1 MKRRRTVY
9 HIDWWLI
16 TPVIFLAAI
25 GLTVLFSINPD
36 FFRNQLFV
44 LVLSFFAFIFFSQFP
59 YKELPVFSV
68 PLYVGSLA
76 VLLVVLILGF
86 ESRGAV
92 RWIAVFGYSLQ
103 FSEICKPLL
112 SITFAHF
119 LSTRSNSSPKTY
131 LLSLAGLAPV
141 LGFIFLQPDLGN
153 ALIYAGV
160 GLLTL
165 FIYGIPLRWFFLTS
179 LPFIITSPFL
189 WSKLHDYQ
197 RQRVM
202 TFLHPMNDPQGRSYN
217 LIQAVIAVGS
227 GMFVGKGI
235 GEGTQS
241 QLKFLPENHTD
252 FIFASLAEKLGFMGT
267 IIVLVAFVA
276 LLWRIYQIIS
286 EVQDPF
292 GKLFSITAF
301 LFLIVHFFVNIGMN
315 LGLVPV
321 VGVTL
326 PFISY
331 GGSSLLANFIMLG
344 ILSSISVASR
354 KKETLQIR

>member
-1 MKRRRTVY
+1 MKRK
-9 HIDWWLI
+9 HSLLIDWWLI

-25 GLTVLFSINPD
+25 GLTVLFSIDPM
-36 FFRNQLFV
+36 FFRNQLLV
-44 LVLSFFAFIFFSQFP
+44 LVISVIVFLFFSQFP

-68 PLYVGSLA
+68 PVYFGSLA
-76 VLLVVLILGF
+76 VLLIVLILGF

-103 FSEICKPLL
+103 MSEICKPLL
-112 SITFAHF
+112 AVVFAHF
-119 LSTRSNSSPKTY
+119 LSTHLNSKVKTY
-131 LLSLAGLAPV
+131 VVALAGMFPV
-141 LGFIFLQPDLGN
+141 LALIYLQPDLGN
-153 ALIYAGV
+153 TLIYAGAAI
-160 GLLTL
+160 LTL
-165 FIYGIPLRWFFLTS
+165 FVYGIPLLWFGVTA
-179 LPFIITSPFL
+179 LPFLVASPII
-189 WSKLHDYQ
+189 WEKLHDYQ
-197 RQRVM
+197 RQRVL
-202 TFLHPMNDPQGRSYN
+202 TFLHPMSDPQGRSYN

-227 GMFVGKGI
+227 GMFLGKGI

-252 FIFASLAEKLGFMGT
+252 FIFASLAEKLGFLGT
-267 IIVLVAFVA
+267 VIVLIAFAV
-276 LLWRIYQIIS
+276 LLWRIYRITMNAPDQ
-286 EVQDPF
+286 F
-292 GKLFSITAF
+292 GKLFSATAF
-301 LFLIVHFFVNIGMN
+301 LFLIIHFFVNTGMN

-354 KKETLQIR
+354 KKEALQIR